1 MVSLSLALRNEACPL
16 QLLLSTLLG
25 RPVTVRVFEDNT
37 ATITAAEKGYSPSLR
52 HLPRHQRC
60 ALGTVHEMFFLDED
74 ATQEEREAKQH
85 NDSTLGPLL
94 LEHKETTKH
103 KGDFFTK
110 ELDRQAFESA
120 KALMGMQV
128 RPKTS

>member
-85 NDSTLGPLL
+85 NDATLGQLL